1 MYSNHK
7 YLYFIQGKRLEVS
20 VLTPSELLEYT
31 QLQQGRTQ
39 EAFNLLQMVVHQAD
53 DIASG

>member
-7 YLYFIQGKRLEVS
+7 YLYFIQGKRLEVP

-31 QLQQGRTQ
+31 QLLQQGRTL
-39 EAFNLLQMVVHQAD
+39 EAFNLLQMV
-53 DIASG
+53 ASSR